1 MQMQYCYKKQSENKF
16 ILFNI
21 LQLEDT
27 YGLRFAQE
35 FIIIHFQH
43 LHKLLDATDLNMIAR
58 WKLLWQNGW

>member
-16 ILFNI
+16 ISFNI

-27 YGLRFAQE
+27 YGLRFAKE
-35 FIIIHFQH
+35 FVIIRFQH
-43 LHKLLDATDLNMIAR
+43 SHKLLDAKDLNMIAR